1 MAGMTRT
8 TRTGLFVLGFLAAT
22 GVEAVRA
29 DEAYLCEDGRIVKVA
44 PGQLEVLKR
53 TDACI
58 AAYYGLKIEA
68 APPIETG
75 AIAPAARRSPA
86 ADPPPALNKETR
98 PAATAAT
105 KPAATAASKPAATVA
120 SKSTRIAIKSTAPSG
135 PPRAAAGT
143 DYRNVVVLNAG
154 PGQPAIYRHEH

>member
-44 PGQLEVLKR
+44 PGQLEALKR

-86 ADPPPALNKETR
+86 ADPPPALDKEAR
-98 PAATAAT
+98 
-105 KPAATAASKPAATVA
+105 PAATAASKPAATVA
-120 SKSTRIAIKSTAPSG
+120 SKPARIALKSIAPSG

>member
-44 PGQLEVLKR
+44 PGQLEALKR

-58 AAYYGLKIEA
+58 AAYYGMKIEA

-86 ADPPPALNKETR
+86 SVPQPSMNRETR
-98 PAATAAT
+98 PAAVA
-105 KPAATAASKPAATVA
+105 AASKPA
-120 SKSTRIAIKSTAPSG
+120 RIALKSMAPSG